1 MGLATQ
7 PAGGSGQP
15 RRSDAN
21 MERGEATRTGI
32 PVTAI
37 AGAEV
42 RAAVETDVPGI
53 ESLIAHFARQNRMLF
68 RTAPELRADLHE
80 FFVARGPH
88 LPGEGLPHPELGSG
102 ADVLLGV
109 CGVHPVSPVLAEVRG
124 LAIHPDVAARGLGRA
139 LVEACVGRAR
149 ELGIAKVYTLTLVP
163 RFFEKLGFIQVDRGT
178 LSYKVWHECYRC
190 PKFANCDET
199 AMIRPLDLE

>member
-1 MGLATQ
+1 MKPSLTGLT
-7 PAGGSGQP
+7 
-15 RRSDAN
+15 
-21 MERGEATRTGI
+21 
-32 PVTAI
+32 
-37 AGAEV
+37 V
-42 RAAVETDVPGI
+42 RAATEDDIAAI
-53 ESLIAHFARQNRMLF
+53 EALISHFARQNRMLF

-80 FFVARGPH
+80 FFVARGPLDH
-88 LPGEGLPHPELGSG
+88 ASGTCSGLVEDGSD
-102 ADVLLGV
+102 ALLGV
-109 CGVHPVSPVLAEVRG
+109 CGVHPVSAVLAEVRG

-139 LVEACVGRAR
+139 LVEACVERAR

-199 AMIRPLDLE
+199 AMIRPLDLEDSRSEEKPPA